1 MRVFRN
7 EVFEASDGENGIRLA
22 AHRPRH
28 LPATHRG
35 GGVSEVFAGLNP
47 PYSTIVADPP
57 WSYNASVKELRS
69 GGRGGQAE
77 HVYSTMTNAQIAA
90 LPVKDL
96 AADEAHL
103 YLWVTVPRLF
113 GERNGN
119 RETGP
124 VEIAEAWGFE
134 FKTMLTWV
142 KPGSGGMGWYF
153 RGQTEH
159 VIFATRGGLGI
170 PADKR
175 EPNVFEAKRSGHSQK
190 PASFFDIVERVSPG
204 PRLELF
210 ARQPRLGW
218 DAWGHGYESGVAS

>member
-1 MRVFRN
+1 MTF
-7 EVFEASDGENGIRLA
+7 
-22 AHRPRH
+22 
-28 LPATHRG
+28 
-35 GGVSEVFAGLNP
+35 SELTP

-77 HVYSTMTNAQIAA
+77 HNYSTMTNAQIAG
-90 LPVKDL
+90 LPVKNL

-103 YLWVTVPRLF
+103 YLWVTVPRIF
-113 GERNGN
+113 GERNGS
-119 RETGP
+119 REIGP
-124 VEIAEAWGFE
+124 VEIAEAWGFQ
-134 FKTMLTWV
+134 FKTMLTWI
-142 KPGSGGMGWYF
+142 KPGAGGMGWYF

-170 PADKR
+170 PAEKR

-190 PASFFDIVERVSPG
+190 PAAFMDLVERVSPG

-210 ARQPRLGW
+210 ARSPRMGW
-218 DAWGHGYESGVAS
+218 DAWGHGYESGVA

>member
-1 MRVFRN
+1 MVICDMRRP
-7 EVFEASDGENGIRLA
+7 VFEELS
-22 AHRPRH
+22 
-28 LPATHRG
+28 
-35 GGVSEVFAGLNP
+35 P

-77 HVYSTMTNAQIAA
+77 HQYSTMTNAEIAA
-90 LPVKDL
+90 LPVAGL
-96 AADEAHL
+96 AAKEAHL
-103 YLWVTVPRLF
+103 YMWVTVPRLF
-113 GERNGN
+113 GERNGG
-119 RETGP
+119 RECGP
-124 VEIAEAWGFE
+124 IEIIESRGFE

-142 KPGSGGMGWYF
+142 KPGAGGMGWYF

-175 EPNVFEAKRSGHSQK
+175 KPNVFTAPRHGHSVK
-190 PASFFDIVERVSPG
+190 PGVFLDLVESVSPG
-204 PRLELF
+204 PYLELF

-218 DAWGHGYESGVAS
+218 DSWGFGVEVAS